1 MKIIKLQFQGNMLIV
16 SLSRT
21 RTQLPTPLPDQ
32 PLSPTESVC
41 QEGLDKGL
49 EEILEFVL
57 I

>member
-21 RTQLPTPLPDQ
+21 GTQLPTPLPDQ